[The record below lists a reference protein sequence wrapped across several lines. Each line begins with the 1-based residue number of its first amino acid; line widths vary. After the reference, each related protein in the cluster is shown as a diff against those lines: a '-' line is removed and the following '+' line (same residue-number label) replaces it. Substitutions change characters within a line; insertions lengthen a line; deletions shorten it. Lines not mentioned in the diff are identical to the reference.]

1 MAKDE
6 IYSKLLDKVQ
16 AEGGYLKI
24 EKKWRPVVRIEM
36 IHVRIEMIH
45 VVVAAI
51 FEMADTTS
59 PLRLIDTN
67 FNVWDVYDYLDAE
80 DMERILSL
88 L

>member
-1 MAKDE
+1 MTKDE

-16 AEGGYLKI
+16 AEGGYIKI
-24 EKKWRPVVRIEM
+24 EKNWRPVVA
-36 IHVRIEMIH
+36 IEMIH
-45 VVVAAI
+45 VVVVAI

>member
-1 MAKDE
+1 MTKDE

-16 AEGGYLKI
+16 AEGGYIKI
-24 EKKWRPVVRIEM
+24 EKKWRSV
-36 IHVRIEMIH
+36 VRIEMIH
-45 VVVAAI
+45 VVVVAI

>member
-1 MAKDE
+1 MTKGE

-16 AEGGYLKI
+16 AEGGYIKI
-24 EKKWRPVVRIEM
+24 EENSRPVV
-36 IHVRIEMIH
+36 VIEMIH
-45 VVVAAI
+45 VVVVAI

-80 DMERILSL
+80 NMEHILSL

>member
-1 MAKDE
+1 M
-6 IYSKLLDKVQ
+6 Q

-24 EKKWRPVVRIEM
+24 EKNWRPAVGIEM
-36 IHVRIEMIH
+36 IYVM
-45 VVVAAI
+45 VAAI
-51 FEMADTTS
+51 FETADTTS

-80 DMERILSL
+80 DMEYILSL

>member
-1 MAKDE
+1 MTKDE

-36 IHVRIEMIH
+36 IHV
-45 VVVAAI
+45 VVVAI

-80 DMERILSL
+80 DMEHILSL

>member
-1 MAKDE
+1 
-6 IYSKLLDKVQ
+6 
-16 AEGGYLKI
+16 
-24 EKKWRPVVRIEM
+24 
-36 IHVRIEMIH
+36 MIH
-45 VVVAAI
+45 VVVVAI

-80 DMERILSL
+80 NMERILSL

>member
-1 MAKDE
+1 MTKGE

-16 AEGGYLKI
+16 AEDGYLKI
-24 EKKWRPVVRIEM
+24 EENSRPVVAIEM
-36 IHVRIEMIH
+36 IY

-51 FEMADTTS
+51 FEMADTSS

-80 DMERILSL
+80 DMEHILSL

>member
-1 MAKDE
+1 M
-6 IYSKLLDKVQ
+6 IYV
-16 AEGGYLKI
+16 
-24 EKKWRPVVRIEM
+24 M
-36 IHVRIEMIH
+36 
-45 VVVAAI
+45 VAAI
-51 FEMADTTS
+51 FETADTTS

>member
-1 MAKDE
+1 MTKDE
-6 IYSKLLDKVQ
+6 IYNKLLDKVQ
-16 AEGGYLKI
+16 AEGGYIKI
-24 EKKWRPVVRIEM
+24 EKNWRPVVAIEM
-36 IHVRIEMIH
+36 TY

-59 PLRLIDTN
+59 PLRVIDAG
-67 FNVWDVYDYLDAE
+67 FGVWDVYDYLDAE

>member
-1 MAKDE
+1 MTKDE

-24 EKKWRPVVRIEM
+24 EKKWRPAVRIEM
-36 IHVRIEMIH
+36 IYVM
-45 VVVAAI
+45 VAAI

-80 DMERILSL
+80 NMEHILSL

>member
-1 MAKDE
+1 MEKDE
-6 IYSKLLDKVQ
+6 IYNQLLDKVQ

-24 EKKWRPVVRIEM
+24 EKNWLPAVGIEM
-36 IHVRIEMIH
+36 IYVM
-45 VVVAAI
+45 VAAI
-51 FEMADTTS
+51 FETADTTS

-80 DMERILSL
+80 DMEYILSL

>member
-1 MAKDE
+1 MTKDE

-24 EKKWRPVVRIEM
+24 KKKWRPV
-36 IHVRIEMIH
+36 VRIEMIH

-80 DMERILSL
+80 DMEHILSL

>member
-1 MAKDE
+1 MTKDE
-6 IYSKLLDKVQ
+6 IYNKLLDKVQ
-16 AEGGYLKI
+16 AEDGYIKI
-24 EKKWRPVVRIEM
+24 EKKWRPEVAIEM
-36 IHVRIEMIH
+36 IY

-51 FEMADTTS
+51 FEMADTSS

-80 DMERILSL
+80 DMEHILSL